1 MKSQILKLLLL
12 AGMGSF
18 FATGCCYPT
27 RVAVVKKTPVLAP
40 TGPVVAE
47 RHEVPA
53 PRPVIAEKTEVLP
66 PTGPILVKEYTIPP
80 RPAEVVVVTT
90 KAPPEPVQSAW
101 YFTGIRWV
109 WLP

>member
-1 MKSQILKLLLL
+1 MKSQILQLLLL
-12 AGMGSF
+12 AGMGAF

-40 TGPVVAE
+40 TGPV
-47 RHEVPA
+47 
-53 PRPVIAEKTEVLP
+53 IAEKREVLP

-80 RPAEVVVVTT
+80 RPAEVIVVTT

-101 YFTGIRWV
+101 FFTGIRWV